1 MAAGREEL
9 WRVDGSKMT
18 VDASV
23 VVSEMEAAMGDEVRF
38 KRRVRSAR
46 RNGRS
51 DPA

>member
-1 MAAGREEL
+1 
-9 WRVDGSKMT
+9 MT